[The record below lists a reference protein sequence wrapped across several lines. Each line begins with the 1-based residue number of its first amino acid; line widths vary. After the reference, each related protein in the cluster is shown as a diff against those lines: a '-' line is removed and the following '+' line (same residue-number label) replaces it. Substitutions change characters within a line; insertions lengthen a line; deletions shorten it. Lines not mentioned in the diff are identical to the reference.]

1 MSELKGR
8 IALVTG
14 SSRGI
19 GQATARAL
27 AAAGARVIA
36 TDLEAPVGLASDI
49 GGWARK
55 LDVTR
60 EDDWVN
66 AMAFANRFAGGLD
79 ILVNNAGVLIFRKLV
94 EMSLDD
100 WRRIQAVN
108 VEGTFLGCKYAIPL
122 LSDRASQWI
131 GGTSIINMSSIAG
144 LRGNPDFTAYT
155 ASKGAIRLLSKSLAK
170 ELAERKIRVNSVHP
184 GLIDTDMGR
193 ETASHF
199 AERHKFTPSSDED
212 DIARP
217 LVGAGSP
224 TSIADAVTFLASDK
238 AAFMTGSEVVI
249 DGGLTA

>member
-1 MSELKGR
+1 MRELEGR

-27 AAAGARVIA
+27 AAAGARVIV
-36 TDLEAPVGLASDI
+36 TDIEAPEALGSDI

-60 EDDWVN
+60 EDDWVK
-66 AMAFANRFAGGLD
+66 AMAFASSFAGGLD
-79 ILVNNAGVLIFRKLV
+79 ILVNNAGVLTFRKLV
-94 EMSLDD
+94 DMSLED
-100 WRRIQAVN
+100 WRQVQSVN

-122 LSDRASQWI
+122 LVDRASRWA

-144 LRGNPDFTAYT
+144 LRGNPDFTAYS
-155 ASKGAIRLLSKSLAK
+155 ASKGAIRLLSRSLAL
-170 ELAERKIRVNSVHP
+170 ELAESKIRVNSVHP
-184 GLIDTDMGR
+184 GPIDTSMGR

-199 AERHKFTPSSDED
+199 AERHKFTAPSDPGD
-212 DIARP
+212 VATP
-217 LVGAGSP
+217 LLGAGSP
-224 TSIADAVTFLASDK
+224 TSVAEAVVFLASDR
-238 AAFMTGSEVVI
+238 AVFMTGSELVI

>member
-1 MSELKGR
+1 MRDLEGR

-36 TDLEAPVGLASDI
+36 TDIDAPDALASDI

-55 LDVTR
+55 LDVTS
-60 EDDWVN
+60 EDDWVD
-66 AMAFANRFAGGLD
+66 AMAFASSFAGGLD
-79 ILVNNAGVLIFRKLV
+79 ILVNNAGVLTFRKLID
-94 EMSLDD
+94 MSLED

-144 LRGNPDFTAYT
+144 LRGNPDFTAYA
-155 ASKGAIRLLSKSLAK
+155 ASKGAIRLLSKSLAL

-184 GLIDTDMGR
+184 GLIETSMGR

-199 AERHKFTPSSDED
+199 AERHKFTPPSDPN
-212 DIARP
+212 DIAEP

-224 TSIADAVTFLASDK
+224 TSVADVIVFLASDR
-238 AAFMTGSEVVI
+238 AAFMTGSEVVV